1 MSCGETRYKPAPER
15 CLDKRNHP
23 PRLVTFADTLRSGDA
38 SQDDIN
44 DRVERWHQGE
54 APGDPTLR
62 EYLGFTEEQYWRWL
76 VVGDE
81 VLDEI
86 MDGDA

>member
-1 MSCGETRYKPAPER
+1 M
-15 CLDKRNHP
+15 
-23 PRLVTFADTLRSGDA
+23 TFVEALRSGA
-38 SQDDIN
+38 NPDIE
-44 DRVERWHQGE
+44 DWVDRWHDADSHEIG
-54 APGDPTLR
+54 LR

-86 MDGDA
+86 TGGDYG